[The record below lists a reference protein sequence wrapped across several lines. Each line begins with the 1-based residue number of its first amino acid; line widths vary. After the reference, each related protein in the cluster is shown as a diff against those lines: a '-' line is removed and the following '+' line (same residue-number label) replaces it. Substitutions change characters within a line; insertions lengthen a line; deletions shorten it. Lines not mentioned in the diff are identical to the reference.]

1 MKSKLILFAFISIF
15 AFACKKDKVAPSL
28 SINSPG
34 DGAQAKGVVV
44 IKGVVADENL
54 KTVTLKITKD
64 ATGTEMYSKTL
75 SVDGLSTYSFEE
87 QYDPGIVVAATNVTL
102 TVEVSDKNG
111 AKTSKIV
118 KFTLIP

>member
-1 MKSKLILFAFISIF
+1 MRSKLFLFALISVF
-15 AFACKKDKVAPSL
+15 AFACKKDKIAPTL
-28 SINSPG
+28 NIASPAES
-34 DGAQAKGVVV
+34 AQAKGVVV
-44 IKGVVADENL
+44 IKGNATDEHL
-54 KTVTLKITKD
+54 KTVTLKIVKD

-75 SVDGLSTYSFEE
+75 AVDGLTSYNYEE

-111 AKTSKIV
+111 SKTSKIV